1 MQIIEEIE
9 NSRKIVS
16 LNNEIYKQ
24 KLFEQY
30 FTPLDIVKYMCS
42 LLSDGKN
49 LKILDAG
56 AGVGNLGAI
65 ASLNFLE
72 LNDNRQIDLISVEW
86 DERLIPTI
94 ESNMHIIKK
103 EYENF
108 NFSVFNENFYNFA
121 KTNLANNTLFD
132 RIILN
137 PPYSLTSRG
146 TKEDIKILK
155 ELDVK
160 TPNAYA
166 NFIELSYRLLSDN
179 GELVAIVPRSFC
191 NGTRFTNF
199 RLKMIESINIEFIHS
214 FISRKEVF
222 KEYGV
227 FQEVV
232 IIKLTKKKIDK
243 IGICISDKLD
253 KDNYEEFNIEKVIFK
268 NDIYR
273 FIHIPD
279 KNDDKKILDKIY
291 KLPST
296 LKQLGLTIS
305 TGKVVEYREKNLL
318 EKKENEKVAIML
330 YQRNLVNNEID
341 FSVESKSKPYLKK
354 NEETAHKILESGNF
368 IVMKRMSYK
377 ENKKRITSVILK
389 KEDFNNECIA
399 IENHLN
405 YIHQNGKGLE
415 LNLILG
421 LNAFLN
427 SEILDMHIRR
437 FNGHTQINASDIM
450 SLPMPAYDT
459 LVEVGKLI
467 LENKIEKDK
476 IENLLYKG

>member
-1 MQIIEEIE
+1 MKIIERIE
-9 NSRKIVS
+9 NSRKKIS
-16 LNNEIYKQ
+16 LDNEIYKQ
-24 KLFEQY
+24 KLYEQY
-30 FTPLDIVKYMCS
+30 FTPLDIVNYMS
-42 LLSDGKN
+42 NLFSEEKN

-56 AGVGNLGAI
+56 AGVGNLGGISA
-65 ASLNFLE
+65 LRFLE
-72 LNDNRQIDLISVEW
+72 KETVNSIDLTLVEW

-94 ESNMHIIKK
+94 NSNMHIIKNQYK
-103 EYENF
+103 NF
-108 NFSVFNENFYNFA
+108 TYQIFNENFYNFS
-121 KTNLANNTLFD
+121 KNYLEKKLTFD

-137 PPYSLTSRG
+137 PPYSITSKG
-146 TKEDIKILK
+146 TKEEIKILK

-160 TPNAYA
+160 TPNAYT
-166 NFIELSYRLLSDN
+166 NFIELAYRLLNEN
-179 GELVAIVPRSFC
+179 GELVAIIPRSFC

-199 RLKMIESINIEFIHS
+199 RLKMLENVCIEFIHS

-227 FQEVV
+227 FQEIV

-243 IGICISDKLD
+243 IAICISDKLNKTKYEKFD
-253 KDNYEEFNIEKVIFK
+253 KHEVVFI
-268 NDIYR
+268 NDKYK

-279 KNDDKKILDKIY
+279 KTLDKQILDKIS
-291 KLPST
+291 KLPSS
-296 LKQLGLTIS
+296 LEQLGLTIS
-305 TGKVVEYREKNLL
+305 TGKVVEYREKYLTD
-318 EKKENEKVAIML
+318 EKKDGVAVML
-330 YQRNLVNNEID
+330 YQRNLVDDKID
-341 FSVESKSKPYLKK
+341 FTIKSKSKLYLEQNK
-354 NEETAHKILESGNF
+354 NTTHKILEIGNY

-389 KEDFNNECIA
+389 KEDFNNETIA

-405 YIHQNGKGLE
+405 YIHQNGKGLDLE
-415 LNLILG
+415 LVLG

-450 SLPMPAYDT
+450 SLPMPAYST
-459 LVEVGKLI
+459 LIKVGKLI

-476 IENLLYKG
+476 IESLLFKG